1 MKPSSRITQLALQ
14 LWNRMIIPVVQCL
27 NNWQRKVS
35 IKTRNR
41 WVLSIIGILLMY
53 SFFSLIAL
61 FF

>member
-1 MKPSSRITQLALQ
+1 MKPSSRITRLALQ
-14 LWNRMIIPVVQCL
+14 LWNKTIIPVAQCL
-27 NNWQRKVS
+27 NNWQSKVS

>member
-14 LWNRMIIPVVQCL
+14 IWNRIIILVAQCL
-27 NNWQRKVS
+27 NNWQSKVS
-35 IKTRNR
+35 TKTRNR

-53 SFFSLIAL
+53 SFFSLIVL